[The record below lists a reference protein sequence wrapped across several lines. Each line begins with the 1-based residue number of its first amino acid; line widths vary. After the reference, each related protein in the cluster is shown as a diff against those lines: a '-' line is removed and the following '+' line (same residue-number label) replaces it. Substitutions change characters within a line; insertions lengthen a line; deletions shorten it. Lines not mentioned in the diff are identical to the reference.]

1 MSSGKK
7 EIITAPEAV
16 SALIGKM
23 GQQLGQG
30 YYGAVFSITED
41 NSKVI
46 KEVSITDLQDSD
58 IKAFETGILTLMK
71 LSHTNLIK
79 YDCAYKSDNA
89 IYIIMTRFTS
99 SLDSVLKA
107 YRRNNKSFSTKQVVN
122 VAKQVGSA
130 LKYLH
135 NPKENLKEPQFQR
148 IVHGD
153 IKLANIL
160 VNKDETEFILSDLS
174 FGGKNTMTA
183 LMYCIAPEVLLG
195 GDLTPA
201 ADMWSLGIVLH
212 ELSSGLKPPFLGNNQ
227 PECVYVDG
235 WEPNLSAVKDI
246 TIKGILEHILVLDP
260 SERLTASELLQI
272 LESTDGSS
280 TIANML
286 EIRTLKRRLEKMEAK
301 VGELGALIAKADALR
316 TPRPERSKE
325 SSPLIDAVLRDD
337 AEAVAALAESG
348 EYNRMADSNGMTAMM
363 HAAERGAVGL
373 VVSLIK
379 CENGLQNRSGYSA
392 MMLAARNGYDNIVGL
407 LLEYEHGLKTNDG
420 KTAKQL
426 AQEAGRQDVV
436 NILSEFSDE

>member
-1 MSSGKK
+1 MSGEKK
-7 EIITAPEAV
+7 EIIASSTAV
-16 SALIGKM
+16 NALIDKM

-30 YYGAVFSITED
+30 IYGTVFSITED

-58 IKAFETGILTLMK
+58 VKAFETGILTLMK

-89 IYIIMTRFTS
+89 IYIIMTRCAS

-107 YRRNNKSFSTKQVVN
+107 YKRSNKSFSTEQVVN
-122 VAKQVGSA
+122 VAKQIGSA

-135 NPKENLKEPQFQR
+135 NPKENLKEPQLQR

-160 VNKDETEFILSDLS
+160 VNKCETEFILSDLG
-174 FGGKNTMTA
+174 FGDKNTMTA

-212 ELSSGLKPPFLGNNQ
+212 ELSSGLKPQFLGNNQ
-227 PECVYVDG
+227 PKYVYVDG
-235 WEPNLSAVKDI
+235 WKPNLSAVKDV

-272 LESTDGSS
+272 LDSTDGSS

-286 EIRTLKRRLEKMEAK
+286 EIRTLKRRLEKMEAR
-301 VGELGALIAKADALR
+301 VGKLEALLAGAEVLR
-316 TPRPERSKE
+316 ASHPECPNE

-337 AEAVAALAESG
+337 VEAVAALVESG
-348 EYNRMADSNGMTAMM
+348 AYNRMVDSNGMTAMM
-363 HAAERGAVGL
+363 HAAERGVVGL
-373 VVSLIK
+373 VISLIE

-426 AQEAGRQDVV
+426 AQEAGHQDVV